1 MSMSFL
7 HTRTQDAPQGFG
19 KPVLRRED
27 PRLLRGEGTFS
38 DDCNAP
44 GQAHGIVLRSPHAH
58 ARIRSIAVDEAR
70 RSPGVLAVLTGAD
83 MQADRLQPIPHRP
96 VPAHP
101 HEIPLKNRSGADI
114 FVAPHW
120 PLAIDKVRMVGDAV
134 AFVVAESIQL
144 AKDAAEKIVVDY
156 DPLPAT
162 TESRTATLPGA
173 PALWDGA
180 ASNICVET
188 GGIGDLA
195 KTSAAFASAKHVVA
209 LDTWINRA
217 TGVPL
222 EPRAAL
228 ATFDAATH
236 RYTIYA
242 GGGSNIRIRTDLAV
256 VLGIPEAEIRVVAKD
271 VGGNYGTRNNTYP
284 EFALVAWAAKRI
296 KRPVKW
302 VCERSE
308 SFLTEY
314 HGRDLVSTVELAL
327 DASGRFLG
335 FRGTNTS
342 NVGAF
347 GVSFVPLAKGSEM
360 SSSVY
365 DIAAAHLV
373 SRAVHTN
380 TSPTTPYRSA
390 GRPEVMYVI
399 ERLIDIAAQR
409 HGFDR
414 VAIRHKNLV
423 TAQAMPYRN
432 PYGMLYDSG
441 DYASVQG
448 KAVDLSEWSGFAT
461 RRAEARKRGKLRG
474 IGLANYIEV
483 ATGFPRERATIT
495 VHADQRVDVALGT
508 LSAGQGHETSFA
520 QMMAEWL
527 GVEVDQVNLI
537 QGDTDAAPVGG
548 GSHSGRS
555 MRMGGVVM
563 AVAADRIVEKS
574 KRIAARLLEAAEGDI
589 EFARRRFTVKGTDR
603 GVDLFDIARAAARS
617 DMPDDLRGPLAAF
630 HEEAAPQPSYPHGSH
645 VCEVEI
651 DPETGMVD
659 LVRYTAVDDVGRAI
673 NPMIIHGQ
681 TQGGIAQGVGQAL
694 WERCHYDAASGQ
706 LLAASFQDYT
716 MPRADML
723 PFFTTAVS
731 EVPSTTNA
739 LGLRGGGE
747 GGTTGALG
755 AVVNAVVDAL
765 AEFGVEHMEMPV
777 TPETVWRAIH
787 RKTGTIKA

>member
-1 MSMSFL
+1 MSFL
-7 HTRTQDAPQGFG
+7 HTRTQDAAQGFG
-19 KPVLRRED
+19 KSVLRRED

-38 DDCNAP
+38 DDFNLP
-44 GQAHGIVLRSPHAH
+44 RQAHAIVLRSPHAH
-58 ARIRSIAVDEAR
+58 AWIRGMTVDEAR

-83 MQADRLQPIPHRP
+83 MQADGLQPIPHRP

-101 HEIPLKNRSGADI
+101 HEIPLKNRDGSTI

-120 PLAIDKVRMVGDAV
+120 PLAIGKVRTAGEAV
-134 AFVVAESIQL
+134 AMVVAETIQT
-144 AKDAAEKIVVDY
+144 AKDAAEKIVIDY
-156 DPLPAT
+156 EPLPAT
-162 TESRTATLPGA
+162 TESREATKAGVA
-173 PALWDGA
+173 PLWDQA
-180 ASNICVET
+180 PSNICVET

-195 KTSAAFASAKHVVA
+195 KTSAAFAAAKHIVA
-209 LDTWINRA
+209 VDTWVNRA

-228 ATFDAATH
+228 AVFDGTT
-236 RYTIYA
+236 YTVYA
-242 GGGSNIRIRTDLAV
+242 GGGSNIRIRTDLSG
-256 VLGIPEAEIRVVAKD
+256 VLGVPETAIRVIAKD

-327 DASGRFLG
+327 DESGRFIG

-365 DIAAAHLV
+365 NIAAAHLV

-399 ERLIDIAAQR
+399 ERLIDMAAQR

-414 VAIRHKNLV
+414 VAIRRLNLV
-423 TAQAMPYRN
+423 TAMPYRN

-441 DYASVQG
+441 DYASVQA
-448 KAVDLSEWSGFAT
+448 KAVELSDWSGFDA
-461 RRAEARKRGKLRG
+461 RRAEARSRGMLRG

-527 GVEVDQVNLI
+527 GVEVNQVNLI
-537 QGDTDAAPVGG
+537 TGDTDAAPIGG

-555 MRMGGVVM
+555 MRMGGIVM
-563 AVAADRIVEKS
+563 AVAADQIVEKG

-589 EFARRRFTVKGTDR
+589 EFARRRFSVKGTDR
-603 GVDLFDIARAAARS
+603 GVDLFEVARAATRS
-617 DMPDDLRGPLAAF
+617 DMPDDLRGPLAAV
-630 HEEAAPQPSYPHGSH
+630 HEENLPQPSFPHGSH

-651 DPETGMVD
+651 DPETGVVD

-673 NPMIIHGQ
+673 NPMIVHGQ

-694 WERCHYDAASGQ
+694 WERCHYDAATGQ
-706 LLAASFQDYT
+706 LLAGSFFDYT

-755 AVVNAVVDAL
+755 AVVNSVVDAL
-765 AEFGVEHMEMPV
+765 AEFGVEHMDMPV
-777 TPETVWRAIH
+777 TPERVWQAIRGRA
-787 RKTGTIKA
+787 KA